1 MIAEGRRRAYQ
12 ALIRVERDGAYLNV
26 ALQEALAGAGV
37 DERDR
42 ALATEIAY
50 GTLRRQITLDRLL
63 SPLVRRPM
71 SKLDPEVRV
80 ILRMGAYQMTW
91 LNRVPAYAV
100 ANDAVEL
107 AKRHRPQA
115 AALVNA
121 VLRRYAERAQDWE
134 DLLNKA
140 IAGAKDVER
149 WSVMYSVPAWIVER
163 LVSDHGADRVLA
175 ALASMNEPAP
185 MSLRANRLRGSREEA
200 IARLGAEGAVARP
213 AALAEDGLRVQ
224 GQIDVTRLQAYRDGY
239 VTIQDEGAMLVAPLL
254 RPEPGMRVVDLCAA
268 PGGKTTH
275 VAELMG
281 DRGEIDAYDVTV
293 AKVRAIRQQAER
305 LGLQSVR
312 PRLGDGRQV
321 QPEALYDAALVDA
334 PCTGLGVM
342 RRRPDLRYRRRPE
355 DVAKLAQ
362 LQRELLRRACAIVR
376 SGGCVVYSTCTLL
389 KEENESVVREVASD
403 PSVGVRIEDVRCDLA
418 TPLAAMVG
426 ERSAGFL
433 LWPNWHETDGFFMAR
448 LRRI

>member
-12 ALIRVERDGAYLNV
+12 ALIRVERDGAYLSV
-26 ALQEALAGAGV
+26 ALQEALASTAM

-63 SPLVRRPM
+63 SPLLRRPL

-80 ILRMGAYQMTW
+80 ILRMSAYQMSW
-91 LNRVPAYAV
+91 LHRVPAYAA

-107 AKRHRPQA
+107 AKRHLPQA
-115 AALVNA
+115 APLVNA
-121 VLRRYAERAQDWE
+121 VLRRYAERAREWQDVLNR
-134 DLLNKA
+134 DLA
-140 IAGAKDVER
+140 RASDVER
-149 WSVMYSVPAWIVER
+149 WSVMHSVPTWIVER
-163 LVSDHGADRVLA
+163 LVADHGADR
-175 ALASMNEPAP
+175 ALEALRSMNEPAA
-185 MSLRANRLRGSREEA
+185 MSLRVNRLRASREEA
-200 IARLGAEGAVARP
+200 IAMLSAEGVQASP
-213 AALAEDGLRVQ
+213 GALAQEGLRVQ
-224 GQIDVTRLQAYRDGY
+224 GQVDVTRLQAYRDGV

-275 VAELMG
+275 LAELMG

-293 AKVRAIRQQAER
+293 AKVRAVRQQAER
-305 LGLQSVR
+305 LRLQSIH

-321 QPEALYDAALVDA
+321 TPEGPYDAALVDA

-355 DVAKLAQ
+355 DVLQLAQ
-362 LQRELLRRACAIVR
+362 LQRDLLRRACAIVR
-376 SGGCVVYSTCTLL
+376 SGGVVVYATCTLL
-389 KEENESVVREVASD
+389 KEENESVVHAVASD
-403 PSVGVRIEDVRCDLA
+403 PSAGVRVEDVTSDL
-418 TPLAAMVG
+418 PAALGAKMG
-426 ERSAGFL
+426 ERAGGFL
-433 LWPNWHETDGFFMAR
+433 LWPDWHETDGFFMAR
-448 LRRI
+448 LRRL

>member
-12 ALIRVERDGAYLNV
+12 ALIRVERDAAYLNV
-26 ALQEALAGAGV
+26 ALQGALAGGKV

-63 SPLVRRPM
+63 SPLLRRPLA
-71 SKLDPEVRV
+71 KLDPEVRV
-80 ILRMGAYQMTW
+80 ILRMSAYQMTW
-91 LNRVPAYAV
+91 LDRVPAYAA
-100 ANDAVEL
+100 ANDGVEL

-121 VLRRYAERAQDWE
+121 VLRRYAERAQEWE
-134 DLLNKA
+134 SLLKKA
-140 IAGAKDVER
+140 LAGARDLER

-163 LVSDHGADRVLA
+163 LVADHGADRVLA

-185 MSLRANRLRGSREEA
+185 MSLRANRLRGSREEV
-200 IARLGAEGAVARP
+200 IARLAEEGVEARSG
-213 AALAEDGLRVQ
+213 ALADDGVRVQ
-224 GQIDVTRLQAYRDGY
+224 GQIDVTRLQAYRDGW

-275 VAELMG
+275 LAELMN
-281 DRGEIDAYDVTV
+281 DRGEIDAYDVAM
-293 AKVRAIRQQAER
+293 AKVRAVRQQAER
-305 LGLQSVR
+305 LGVQSVH

-321 QPEALYDAALVDA
+321 EPGALYDAALVDA

-355 DVAKLAQ
+355 DVAQLAQ
-362 LQRELLRRACAIVR
+362 LQRSLLRRACAIVR

-403 PSVGVRIEDVRCDLA
+403 PSVGVRIEDIGGEL
-418 TPLAAMVG
+418 TPNLAARVG
-426 ERSAGFL
+426 ERTAGFL
-433 LWPNWHETDGFFMAR
+433 LWPDWYETDGFFMAR

>member
-1 MIAEGRRRAYQ
+1 MAEGRRRAYQ

-63 SPLVRRPM
+63 SPLVRRPLA
-71 SKLDPEVRV
+71 KLDPEVRV
-80 ILRMGAYQMTW
+80 ILRMSAYQMTW
-91 LNRVPAYAV
+91 LDRVPAYAA

-115 AALVNA
+115 SGFVNA
-121 VLRRYAERAQDWE
+121 VLRQYAERAQEWE
-134 DLLNKA
+134 SLLKKA
-140 IAGAKDVER
+140 LAGAKDVER

-163 LVSDHGADRVLA
+163 LVADHGADRVLA

-185 MSLRANRLRGSREEA
+185 MSLRANRLRESREETV
-200 IARLGAEGAVARP
+200 ARLAQEGAMAVP
-213 AALAEDGLRVQ
+213 AALAEDGLRVR
-224 GQIDVTRLQAYRDGY
+224 GQVDVTRLRAYQDGY
-239 VTIQDEGAMLVAPLL
+239 VTLQDEGAMLVAPLL
-254 RPEPGMRVVDLCAA
+254 RSEPGMRVVDLCAA

-275 VAELMG
+275 LAELMG

-293 AKVRAIRQQAER
+293 AKVRAVRQQAER
-305 LGLQSVR
+305 LGLRSIH

-321 QPEALYDAALVDA
+321 EPEEPYDAALVDA

-355 DVAKLAQ
+355 DVAQLAKLQ
-362 LQRELLRRACAIVR
+362 QSLLRRACAIVR

-389 KEENESVVREVASD
+389 NEENESVVREVASD
-403 PSVGVRIEDVRCDLA
+403 PAVGVRIEDIGGDLA
-418 TPLAAMVG
+418 PALATRVG
-426 ERSAGFL
+426 ERTAGFL
-433 LWPNWHETDGFFMAR
+433 LWPDWHETDGFFMAR

>member
-12 ALIRVERDGAYLNV
+12 ALIRVERDGAFLNA

-91 LNRVPAYAV
+91 LNRVPAYAA

-140 IAGAKDVER
+140 VAGAKDVER

-163 LVSDHGADRVLA
+163 LVADHGADRVLA

-200 IARLGAEGAVARP
+200 IARLGAESAVARP

-224 GQIDVTRLQAYRDGY
+224 GQVDVTRLQAYRDGY

-275 VAELMG
+275 LAELMG

-321 QPEALYDAALVDA
+321 TPEGLYDAALVDA

-355 DVAKLAQ
+355 DVAQLAQ
-362 LQRELLRRACAIVR
+362 LQRALLRRACAIVR

-389 KEENESVVREVASD
+389 KEENESVVRDVASD
-403 PSVGVRIEDVRCDLA
+403 PSVGVRIEDIGGDLA
-418 TPLAAMVG
+418 PTLAVSVG
-426 ERSAGFL
+426 ERSPGFL
-433 LWPNWHETDGFFMAR
+433 LWPDWHETDGFFMAR